1 MKLLV
6 KRSGIYLMMLLY
18 SLILIPFNHEQAQ
31 LFTGPDFICEMN
43 EGSSSDLSSIH
54 IYYSEFDGQLKIYS
68 EIEESNKQKKNQ
80 EKQFFSHSCY
90 SDIAFN
96 SFNSNGVTG
105 KLKICNS
112 QTDFN
117 YVSHS
122 YW

>member
-18 SLILIPFNHEQAQ
+18 SLILIPFNHEQEQ
-31 LFTGPDFICEMN
+31 LLTGPDFICEMI
-43 EGSSSDLSSIH
+43 EGNSSDLSSIH